1 MTDHA
6 YLREWKESLSYQ
18 SYVSQNDLFM
28 ERYKIIPLCLK
39 IKKDFIGKIENLV
52 FYIKNIKC

>member
-39 IKKDFIGKIENLV
+39 IKKDFIGKIRKSCIL
-52 FYIKNIKC
+52 Y